1 MYLLPLIGALRPKK
15 QESSSRLAI
24 SQNSA
29 ANASRTVSRGTLS
42 PPNIDRTPSDLPDTR
57 EAVCAVAHE
66 VMGTIIDMNAPL
78 MSAGL
83 DSLAAVELV
92 STLASRLKVDIE
104 STALFDYPT
113 LDSLANFVSSKLAAK
128 TTVEAPT

>member
-1 MYLLPLIGALRPKK
+1 M
-15 QESSSRLAI
+15 
-24 SQNSA
+24 SQKSA

-42 PPNIDRTPSDLPDTR
+42 PPTIDPVPSDLLDTR

-92 STLASRLKVDIE
+92 STLASRLNVDIE
-104 STALFDYPT
+104 STALFDYPS
-113 LDSLANFVSSKLAAK
+113 LDLLANFVSSKLAAN
-128 TTVEAPT
+128 TLVEAPT

>member
-1 MYLLPLIGALRPKK
+1 M
-15 QESSSRLAI
+15 
-24 SQNSA
+24 SQKSA
-29 ANASRTVSRGTLS
+29 ANASRTVSRGNVSLLT
-42 PPNIDRTPSDLPDTR
+42 IDTAPSDPLDTR

-92 STLASRLKVDIE
+92 STLASRLKVNIE

-113 LDSLANFVSSKLAAK
+113 LDSLANFVSSKLAAS
-128 TTVEAPT
+128 TTDEAPA

>member
-1 MYLLPLIGALRPKK
+1 MSLLPLISALRPKK
-15 QESSSRLAI
+15 QESSIRLAM

-29 ANASRTVSRGTLS
+29 ANASRTVSCGTLS
-42 PPNIDRTPSDLPDTR
+42 PPTIDPAPSTPLDTR

-113 LDSLANFVSSKLAAK
+113 LDSLANFVSSKLAAN
-128 TTVEAPT
+128 TMVEAPT